1 MHDEEP
7 LGIINGGPCMTLIKV
22 GPFAIA
28 ADWDYRNQNNNSMTP
43 SQTRRAVDALGL
55 PAGTPTGHMRSQV
68 SVCGRLV

>member
-1 MHDEEP
+1 
-7 LGIINGGPCMTLIKV
+7 MTLIKV
-22 GPFAIA
+22 RPFAIA

-68 SVCGRLV
+68 SV